1 MEKLENGDE
10 LYDEFF
16 GKEEF
21 PKYGFLKP
29 FNDYIQESINTI
41 ENMELDD
48 HQRSLFAS
56 RLDSV
61 CALLSI
67 TLYNL
72 KQSENEKS

>member
-1 MEKLENGDE
+1 MEKLENSDE

-16 GKEEF
+16 GNEEF

-29 FNDYIQESINTI
+29 FNDYIQESIKTI
-41 ENMELDD
+41 ENMDLDD
-48 HQRSLFAS
+48 KQKSVFAS

-72 KQSENEKS
+72 KQHENEKS

>member
-1 MEKLENGDE
+1 V
-10 LYDEFF
+10 
-16 GKEEF
+16 
-21 PKYGFLKP
+21 
-29 FNDYIQESINTI
+29 
-41 ENMELDD
+41 
-48 HQRSLFAS
+48 FAS